1 LFIIEFDQQHH
12 AALVIFRGPLGRD
25 DIASLDEVSKLLIAS
40 KGPHSVVLDF
50 SDVSRIDLTR
60 GDVLARGRQPSKDEA
75 VRRVIVTS
83 DVLLNEFADVFAAAQ
98 AFTGS
103 APPKLVATRADAL
116 AWLGIAAPAFKPVD
130 LASLGG
136 PASSGT

>member
-1 LFIIEFDQQHH
+1 MFVIEFDQQHH
-12 AALVIFRGPLGRD
+12 AALVVFRGPLRRD
-25 DIASLDEVSKLLIAS
+25 DIAGIDEVSKLLIAS

-50 SDVSRIDLTR
+50 SAVSRIDLTR
-60 GDVLARGRQPSKDEA
+60 DDVIARGRQPSRDEA

-83 DVLLNEFADVFAAAQ
+83 GALLNEFADVFAAAQ

-103 APPKLVATRADAL
+103 APPKLVANRADAFV
-116 AWLGIAAPAFKPVD
+116 WLGIAAPAFKPVD

-136 PASSGT
+136 PASPGT